1 MCNEDVDASSY
12 HPRAAAK
19 LSAPLPRPKT
29 GGRRESFGVE
39 YFELAD
45 FRVFRLSENI

>member
-19 LSAPLPRPKT
+19 LSAPLLLILDRKQ
-29 GGRRESFGVE
+29 EE
-39 YFELAD
+39 DKNL
-45 FRVFRLSENI
+45 